1 MKRFLIGSFLVV
13 HGLAH
18 AAMGMAAQDARAGSF
33 GVARTAVAT
42 VLFLLATPGFV
53 AAGLGVYGVASLEK
67 RWTALVEAAAV
78 ASAILFLLVGR
89 GVIEAS
95 FGLAFDVLALV
106 LAETVTLPERRLSG
120 HVSVFRRAGTV
131 LSMAF
136 VAYLVVLV
144 AARPWHRHW
153 GATTEERVRPLPGDE
168 HAGSPARAGDRAIL
182 IAAPAP
188 DVWPWLVQIG
198 EDRGGF
204 YSYVSLENLF
214 GLDIVNADRVV
225 PEWQALKAGDFVRA
239 VPPTWFNGA
248 FGDRIGWE
256 VDHVDGNRYVL
267 ALRYWIFEVEPL
279 TPKTSRLHV
288 RTHAGD
294 APVPVAP
301 LLMLAFEP
309 AHFIMERAM
318 LRGVKVRAEQL
329 SAARTAG

>member
-1 MKRFLIGSFLVV
+1 MMRFLIGSFLVL

-18 AAMGMAAQDARAGSF
+18 AAAGMAAQDARSGSF
-33 GVARTAVAT
+33 GIGRVAVAT
-42 VLFLLATPGFV
+42 ILFLLATPGFV
-53 AAGLGVYGVASLEK
+53 AAGLGAYGVMGFEK
-67 RWTALVEAAAV
+67 RWPALVEAAAV
-78 ASAILFLLVGR
+78 ASALLFLLGDM

-95 FGLAFDVLALV
+95 FGLTFDVLALV
-106 LAETVTLPERRLSG
+106 LAETVTLPERRRTSGSFALRRVTSALS
-120 HVSVFRRAGTV
+120 
-131 LSMAF
+131 LAF

-144 AARPWHRHW
+144 TTRPWHRHW
-153 GATTEERVRPLPGDE
+153 GATAEEGARSLPGDE
-168 HAGSPARAGDRAIL
+168 YAGSPARAGDRAIL
-182 IAAPAP
+182 IGAPAL
-188 DVWPWLVQIG
+188 DVWPWLLQLG

-204 YSYVSLENLF
+204 YSYASLENLF

-256 VDHVDGNRYVL
+256 VDHVDGDRYVL